1 MPFTLVPALEVQRRL
16 YDQPRDLNR
25 FRAYLDELTG
35 GGDELQIQLS
45 TFNPMA
51 REHAAEAV
59 DRLIALDA
67 ESLAGAAIEDANAR
81 LAEVPDL
88 PTWRVTVVVSD
99 DLGGMWTHRPTAEF
113 DRATH
118 PGYRDWLAAT
128 YWTSDHPTEDSVTT
142 EVLRTCYRAAHLQ
155 RLGPPT
161 TLAAL
166 LRQEALAARFAGATA
181 APLEPTE
188 ATRIAAA
195 IDPLRDRTDRPAL
208 LTALYGDE
216 AGASLGYAALGL
228 EAGEA
233 LALEA
238 IRLGDLDPVAALT
251 DGNNQRR

>member
-67 ESLAGAAIEDANAR
+67 ESLARAAIEDTMAR
-81 LAEVPDL
+81 LAHVPDL
-88 PTWRVTVVVSD
+88 PAWRVTVVVSD

-113 DRATH
+113 DRATR

-128 YWTSDHPTEDSVTT
+128 CWTSDHPTEDSVTS
-142 EVLRTCYRAAHLQ
+142 EVLRTCYRAARIQ
-155 RLGPPT
+155 RHDPPR
-161 TLAAL
+161 TLDAL
-166 LRQEALAARFAGATA
+166 LRQEALATRFAGATPA
-181 APLEPTE
+181 RLDPAE
-188 ATRIAAA
+188 ATRIAAV
-195 IDPLRDRTDRPAL
+195 IDPLRDRTDRPTM
-208 LTALYGDE
+208 LTALLGDA
-216 AGASLGYAALGL
+216 AGESLGYAPLGL
-228 EAGEA
+228 EEGEA

-238 IRLGDLDPVAALT
+238 IRIGDLDPVAALG
-251 DGNNQRR
+251 DGDNQRR